1 MTEIVIFRLC
11 NYFSQD
17 SNCSKYPEQNK
28 DVKATKDAN
37 QRCLRLELI
46 FYVSFKQ
53 Q

>member
-1 MTEIVIFRLC
+1 MKEIVIFRLC

-37 QRCLRLELI
+37 
-46 FYVSFKQ
+46 
-53 Q
+53 

>member
-17 SNCSKYPEQNK
+17 SNCSKYPEQNI

-37 QRCLRLELI
+37 
-46 FYVSFKQ
+46 
-53 Q
+53 